1 MKKHLALGGIVM
13 LLAACSHEG
22 SSPSAKSDW
31 GTGLNTIERK
41 YGKPASETYDAVISS
56 LESLELK
63 IDRNRHDEHIRAFC
77 LTRTTPLD
85 WDKFADWVEMMI
97 SLHGA
102 NLLRIKGVLNVA
114 EAAGPIAIH
123 GVQHLF
129 HPPVELPAWPDA
141 DRSSRLVFITRD
153 IDGDTMSRSL
163 TAFLGEDSAPA

>member
-1 MKKHLALGGIVM
+1 M
-13 LLAACSHEG
+13 
-22 SSPSAKSDW
+22 
-31 GTGLNTIERK
+31 
-41 YGKPASETYDAVISS
+41 
-56 LESLELK
+56 
-63 IDRNRHDEHIRAFC
+63 
-77 LTRTTPLD
+77 D

-163 TAFLGEDSAPA
+163 AAFLGEDSKPA